1 MVRFANVIKAE
12 GEMFQQSNVEL
23 DLPDVESVEAYL
35 LKRVQN
41 GEHIEHISDGR
52 TYLQVGQVYSSEK
65 YGIVSYFAIW
75 WD

>member
-1 MVRFANVIKAE
+1 MVRFANVMKAE

-41 GEHIEHISDGR
+41 GEHIEHIPDGR
-52 TYLQVGQVYSSEK
+52 TYLQVGQIYSSEK
-65 YGIVSYFAIW
+65 YGTVSYFAIW